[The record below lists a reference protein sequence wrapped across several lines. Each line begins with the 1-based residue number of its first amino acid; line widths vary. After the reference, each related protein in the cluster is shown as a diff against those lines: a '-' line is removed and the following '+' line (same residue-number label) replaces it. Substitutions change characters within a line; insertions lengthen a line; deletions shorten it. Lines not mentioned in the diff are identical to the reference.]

1 MPGYCRGMRRAAQL
15 LVAVMAAIFF
25 SGCGSANP
33 WAEAPFRVI

>member
-1 MPGYCRGMRRAAQL
+1 MPGYCRRMRRAAQL

-33 WAEAPFRVI
+33 LGGGPFRVT